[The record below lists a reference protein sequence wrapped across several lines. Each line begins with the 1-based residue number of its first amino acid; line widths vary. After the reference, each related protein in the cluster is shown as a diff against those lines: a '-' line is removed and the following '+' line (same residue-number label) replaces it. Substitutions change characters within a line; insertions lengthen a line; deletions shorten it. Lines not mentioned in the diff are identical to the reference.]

1 MKNVIGVILG
11 GGRGTRLFPLTAVR
25 SKPAVPFGGKYRL
38 IDIPIS
44 NCLNSEITK
53 IFVLTQYNSESL
65 NRHVTQTYRFGL
77 FAQSFVNIL
86 AAEQTPENSHWFQ
99 GTADAVRRSLQ
110 HILTYQANDVLILSG
125 DHLYRM
131 DYRQVWEYHHRQ
143 KADVTVCVIPVEERK
158 ASSYGIL
165 KLENDGRISAFYEK
179 PKDLEII
186 EGLKTDRGVRKQSGS
201 SPKRPLMAS
210 MGIYLFDPQVLVN
223 VLKDKSKIDFGRD
236 IIPSTLS
243 EYSVH
248 GYVFDGY
255 WEDIG
260 TIEVFYKA
268 NLDLVS
274 ESPKFDLLDPGL
286 LMYTHPRFL
295 SPSRVCNS
303 LIQEC
308 MISEGCLILDSKISH
323 SIIGVRSVIREG
335 TEIVNT
341 LMMGTGSYDTDLD
354 QRIPYGVGRKSFI
367 KNAIIDKNVRIGES
381 VRICNP
387 GRLKDFDGDNYY
399 IRDGIVIIPKNAV
412 LEDGTRI

>member
-1 MKNVIGVILG
+1 
-11 GGRGTRLFPLTAVR
+11 
-25 SKPAVPFGGKYRL
+25 VPFGGKYRL

-44 NCLNSEITK
+44 NCINSEITK

-77 FAQSFVNIL
+77 FSQGFVNIL

-99 GTADAVRRSLQ
+99 GTADAVRRSLK
-110 HILTYQANDVLILSG
+110 HILTYEANDVLILSG

-131 DYRQVWEYHHRQ
+131 DYREVREYHQRQ
-143 KADVTVCVIPVEERK
+143 KADVTVCVIPVEEQK
-158 ASSYGIL
+158 ASDYGIL
-165 KLENDGRISAFYEK
+165 KLEKDGRISAFYEK

-186 EGLKTDRGVRKQSGS
+186 EGLKTGPEIRRQLGS
-201 SPKRPLMAS
+201 SSKRPLMAS
-210 MGIYLFDPQVLVN
+210 MGIYVFDPRILVN

-243 EYSVH
+243 EYSVY
-248 GYVFDGY
+248 GYIFDGY

-260 TIEVFYKA
+260 TMEAFYKA

-274 ESPKFDLLDPGL
+274 ESAKFDLLDPEL

-308 MISEGCLILDSKISH
+308 LIAEGCLILDSKISH

-341 LMMGTGSYDTDLD
+341 LMMGTDSYDTDLD
-354 QRIPYGVGRKSFI
+354 QRIPYGVGRESFI
-367 KNAIIDKNVRIGES
+367 KNAIIDKNARIGES
-381 VRICNP
+381 VRICNL
-387 GRLKDFDGDNYY
+387 GGLKDFDGDNYY
-399 IRDGIVIIPKNAV
+399 IRDGIVMIPKNAV
-412 LEDGTRI
+412 IEDGTRI

>member
-1 MKNVIGVILG
+1 VKDVIGVILG
-11 GGRGTRLFPLTAVR
+11 GGRGTRLFPLTLIR

-44 NCLNSEITK
+44 NCINSEITK

-77 FAQSFVNIL
+77 FSQGFVNIL

-110 HILTYQANDVLILSG
+110 HILTYEANNVLILSG

-131 DYRQVWEYHHRQ
+131 DYREVLEYHQRQ
-143 KADVTVCVIPVEERK
+143 KADVTVCVIPVEEQK
-158 ASSYGIL
+158 ASDYGIL
-165 KLENDGRISAFYEK
+165 KLEKDGRISAFYEK

-186 EGLKTDRGVRKQSGS
+186 EGLKTDPRVRRQFGTS
-201 SPKRPLMAS
+201 SKRPLMAS
-210 MGIYLFDPQVLVN
+210 MGIYLFDTRILVN

-243 EYSVH
+243 EYSVY
-248 GYVFDGY
+248 GYIFDGY

-260 TIEVFYKA
+260 TIEAFYKA

-274 ESPKFDLLDPGL
+274 ESPKFDLLDPEL

-303 LIQEC
+303 LIRES
-308 MISEGCLILDSKISH
+308 MIAEGCLILDSKISH

-341 LMMGTGSYDTDLD
+341 LMMGTDSYDTDLD
-354 QRIPYGVGRKSFI
+354 QRIPYGVGRESFI
-367 KNAIIDKNVRIGES
+367 KNAIIDKNAHIGES
-381 VRICNP
+381 VRLCNL
-387 GRLKDFDGDNYY
+387 GGVKDFEGDNYY

-412 LEDGTRI
+412 IEDGTRI